1 MTDPPVDNLLD
12 LTAVVRTAA
21 GGRAVDT
28 EPLCQRLQR
37 GRLLLALRHPFSGP
51 DLVNSVFSEP
61 GTIEPHQ
68 LELTESFVGTLF
80 TNENTLE
87 AASDRYSWRTGDGAV
102 RHIVLPGDL
111 ALHLLVQ
118 KREIDGLTGIHI
130 NPGDHGELQL
140 NWDATSALM
149 NGEPFSAGGP
159 CTQTADATGS
169 GVGGMFTQAF
179 TQVSKSVSQW
189 VGGLDDVHPEAGES
203 GHPAS
208 TEPAETMADVVLP
221 TVEWPGGPDSLE
233 AKVYTEVLTRLQE
246 EVGAL
251 ALQCTTDMA
260 FVEQDALLVTVYAPT
275 AFDESVQA
283 KVDQAVT
290 GEFEPV
296 LRVRFRVG
304 DPPPYMAHP
313 PEDFESQLDL
323 SALDAIDGLDSS
335 AEIDPPAPP
344 AADGSSTPAQ
354 PAEASNT
361 PPPRPFGHIALEPE
375 DDPPFS

>member
-1 MTDPPVDNLLD
+1 MTEPPVDNLLD

-61 GTIEPHQ
+61 DAIEPHH
-68 LELTESFVGTLF
+68 LALTESFVGALF
-80 TNENTLE
+80 TSENTLK
-87 AASDRYSWRTGDGAV
+87 AASDRYRWRSGDEAV

-140 NWDATSALM
+140 DWDTTKALM

-159 CTQTADATGS
+159 STQAADATGA

-179 TQVSKSVSQW
+179 TQVSNSVSQW
-189 VGGLDDVHPEAGES
+189 VDSLDDVHHEAGQSGPPSAAEPPVTES
-203 GHPAS
+203 
-208 TEPAETMADVVLP
+208 DLLLP
-221 TVEWPGGPDSLE
+221 TIEWPGGPDSLE
-233 AKVYTEVLTRLQE
+233 AKVYTEVLSRLQE
-246 EVGAL
+246 QAGAL
-251 ALQCTTDMA
+251 AFQCTTEMT

-275 AFDESVQA
+275 AFDEAVQA

-290 GEFEPV
+290 GKFESV

-313 PEDFESQLDL
+313 PDDFESQLDL
-323 SALDAIDGLDSS
+323 SPLDAIDGLDSS
-335 AEIDPPAPP
+335 AATDPPAAP
-344 AADGSSTPAQ
+344 AADSSSTPAE
-354 PAEASNT
+354 PAEARNT
-361 PPPRPFGHIALEPE
+361 PPPRPFGHIPLEPE
-375 DDPPFS
+375 DDPPVS